1 MNIKFWGTRGSIPIS
16 FSSRDI
22 EYKLARALER
32 TGDHNLS
39 SEKKIKQFIKS
50 LPFSIRGTFGSNT
63 SCVQVKG
70 EDKKQIIICDCG
82 TGIRDLGTSLA
93 AAMNRDGPQN
103 FSIHIFLSHLHWDH
117 INGFPFFIPAYM
129 QGSTINFYGYHDTLE
144 ESMILQQ
151 NPTNFPVPLPAM
163 GADIRFNVLELDQ
176 TYEIGGFSIEG
187 IKQSHPGDSFGFRFE
202 QKNKIFVYS
211 TDSEHYD
218 DVDRDDYP
226 FVPFFS
232 NADLVV
238 FDAQY
243 KFADTLTS
251 KKDWGHSSS
260 MTGIELALRS
270 GVKRLCLF
278 HNDPASCDEKLEQHA
293 LDAQKYA
300 RLCPCPGCRDLEVF
314 TAYDGLEINL

>member
-22 EYKLARALER
+22 EYKLVKALQR
-32 TGDHNLS
+32 TGSHNLS
-39 SEKKIKQFIKS
+39 SEKEINRFIKS

-70 EDKKQIIICDCG
+70 EDKNQIIICDSG
-82 TGIRDLGTSLA
+82 TGVRDLGTSLA
-93 AAMNRDGPQN
+93 AAINREGPQH
-103 FSIHIFLSHLHWDH
+103 FSIHIFISHLHWDH

-129 QGSTINFYGYHDTLE
+129 EGCTINFYGYHDTLE
-144 ESMILQQ
+144 ASMTAQQ
-151 NPTNFPVPLPAM
+151 NAANFPVPLSAM
-163 GADIRFNVLELDQ
+163 GAEIRFNVLALDQ
-176 TYEIGGFSIEG
+176 TYDIGGFSVKG

-202 QKNKIFVYS
+202 QNDKAFVYS
-211 TDSEHYD
+211 TDSEHHD

-226 FVPFFS
+226 FVQFFD

-243 KFADTLTS
+243 KFAETLTS

-260 MTGIELALRS
+260 MIGIELALRS

-278 HNDPASCDEKLEQHA
+278 HNDPGSCDESLAQHA
-293 LDAQKYA
+293 VDAQKYA
-300 RLCPCPGCRDLEVF
+300 RLCPCPEAQDLEVF
-314 TAYDGLEINL
+314 TAYDGLEINI